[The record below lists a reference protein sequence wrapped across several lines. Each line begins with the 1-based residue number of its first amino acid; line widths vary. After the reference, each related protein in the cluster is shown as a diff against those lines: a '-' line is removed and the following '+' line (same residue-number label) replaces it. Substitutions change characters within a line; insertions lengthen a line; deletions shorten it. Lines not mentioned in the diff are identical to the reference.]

1 MQNRYDGRS
10 TPTDRRIAGRRR
22 ILVNKDTIDIKEL
35 AERPQTY
42 SSPAIIERRRRI
54 LEETRK
60 VIAEQGIAALSMN
73 DIGQRAGVAKR
84 TLYNAFQTRERM
96 IASAIQEYFDE
107 YVSQI
112 DYASEPGTL
121 RYNLERMIT
130 VVQRNRKIRNYI
142 KAIMALYFSSD
153 VDHDIW
159 TAMHSPAVEHNR
171 TWIATLEK
179 KKQLQPWID
188 VDALVEDLVRFE
200 YATINDWA
208 QGRIPDGDIIV
219 RLVGSYLSCV
229 LGTLKGAARKEV
241 EALIMDIAER
251 GMDALPVRKRTKGA
265 TDL

>member
-1 MQNRYDGRS
+1 MATKGVIETRE
-10 TPTDRRIAGRRR
+10 AG
-22 ILVNKDTIDIKEL
+22 
-35 AERPQTY
+35 ERPQTY

-73 DIGQRAGVAKR
+73 DIRQRAGVAKR

-112 DYASEPGTL
+112 KYTTPPGTL
-121 RYNLERMIT
+121 QHNLERMIS

-159 TAMHSPAVEHNR
+159 AAMHKPATEQNGI
-171 TWIATLEK
+171 WIAALEK
-179 KKQLQPWID
+179 KRQLQSWVQ
-188 VDALVEDLVRFE
+188 VDKLVDDLVRFE

-208 QGRIPDGDIIV
+208 QGRIPDGDVIIY
-219 RLVGSYLSCV
+219 LVSSYLSCV
-229 LGTLKGAARKEV
+229 LGSLKGAARKEA
-241 EALIMDIAER
+241 EALIADIAAR
-251 GMDALPVRKRTKGA
+251 GEAALPMKRRKASAAG
-265 TDL
+265 

>member
-1 MQNRYDGRS
+1 MASKANEE
-10 TPTDRRIAGRRR
+10 
-22 ILVNKDTIDIKEL
+22 LKESG
-35 AERPQTY
+35 ERPQTY

-73 DIGQRAGVAKR
+73 EIGQRAGVAKR

-107 YVSQI
+107 YVSRI
-112 DYASEPGTL
+112 AYSSEPGTMQH
-121 RYNLERMIT
+121 NLERMIS

-159 TAMHSPAVEHNR
+159 AAMHSPAVHHNR
-171 TWIATLEK
+171 QWIGVLEA
-179 KKQLQPWID
+179 KKQLQPWVE
-188 VDALVEDLVRFE
+188 VDRLVEDLVRFE

-208 QGRIPDGDIIV
+208 QGRIPDDEVIV
-219 RLVGSYLSCV
+219 RLVSSYLTSL
-229 LGTLKGAARKEV
+229 LGALKGAARREV
-241 EALIMDIAER
+241 ETLIKDIAER
-251 GMDALPVRKRTKGA
+251 GMDALPAPQRPKAVMA
-265 TDL
+265 

>member
-1 MQNRYDGRS
+1 LA
-10 TPTDRRIAGRRR
+10 I
-22 ILVNKDTIDIKEL
+22 KDNIDPRD
-35 AERPQTY
+35 ATERPQTY

-73 DIGQRAGVAKR
+73 EIGQRAGVAKR

-107 YVSQI
+107 YVSRI
-112 DYASEPGTL
+112 AYSSTPGTL
-121 RYNLERMIT
+121 QYNLERMIS

-142 KAIMALYFSSD
+142 RAIMALYFSSD

-171 TWIATLEK
+171 TWIAALEK
-179 KKQLQPWID
+179 KKQLQPWVD
-188 VDALVEDLVRFE
+188 VDGLVEDLVRFE

-208 QGRIPDGDIIV
+208 QGRIPDDQIIV
-219 RLVGSYLSCV
+219 RLVGSYLVCV
-229 LGTLKGAARKEV
+229 LGALKGAARKEV
-241 EALIMDIAER
+241 EALIVGIAER
-251 GMDALPVRKRTKGA
+251 GMDALPAPSRARGA
-265 TDL
+265 ATA